1 MLAVRL
7 GGGGGGMGGGGR
19 VAWRAA
25 SRWRWRRWTRGAVGG
40 GARLGGAGDAGDFFF
55 LVILAGFLFGFIS
68 EFFWVVGTRRRS
80 QG

>member
-19 VAWRAA
+19 VAGRAA

-55 LVILAGFLFGFIS
+55 SGDFDGFFVWFYK
-68 EFFWVVGTRRRS
+68 
-80 QG
+80 